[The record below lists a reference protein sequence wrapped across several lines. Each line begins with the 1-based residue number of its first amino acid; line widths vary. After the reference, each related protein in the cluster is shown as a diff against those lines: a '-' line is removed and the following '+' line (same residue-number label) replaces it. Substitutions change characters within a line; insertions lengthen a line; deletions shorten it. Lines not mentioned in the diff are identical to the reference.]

1 MRRLLPALLL
11 LASALPA
18 WGHPMPSSAV
28 VLRLHCSEIDAELTL
43 PIGELALGWEKP
55 LSLDSA
61 QAVRQYGAV
70 LGDYVREH
78 VRPTA
83 PDGRPWT
90 VTVREV
96 VPLNEQEPDIRV
108 VLTMFPP
115 PGAPVD
121 RLTFHYDVIFHH
133 LITHTA
139 VVTLASDW
147 RGGVLGEEP
156 VLLGTMRDT
165 CSMLAIDRSGGSWF
179 QGFAAMFRLGARHI
193 AEGTD
198 HLLFLLAL
206 ILPAP
211 LVAAG
216 GRWGGY
222 AGWKTAFRRVVKV
235 VTAFTI
241 GHSITLM
248 FGAVGWVRLPGA
260 LVESAIALS
269 ILVSA
274 VHGLVPVFRG
284 REILIAGGFGL
295 VHGLA
300 FATTLTGFGFD
311 PLTMVSS
318 VLGFN
323 LGIEVLQ
330 LLVVLVS
337 MPWLVLLAR
346 SRVYV
351 PFRITCA
358 VLTGIA
364 AAAWLAERSFGRA
377 NPIVPL
383 VEGAA
388 FHVPW
393 LLAGLVVLTVASM
406 MTRPDGS
413 PWKPD
418 SAGAGLQPPGRLD
431 VAVCTEGEADEP
443 EEAHD
448 AHPGPDLDL
457 HRAVCLP
464 EFATRQGVWA
474 DLRGLPD
481 EGGGGCD
488 GGVPEIAR

>member
-1 MRRLLPALLL
+1 M
-11 LASALPA
+11 SAR
-18 WGHPMPSSAV
+18 S
-28 VLRLHCSEIDAELTL
+28 
-43 PIGELALGWEKP
+43 
-55 LSLDSA
+55 
-61 QAVRQYGAV
+61 
-70 LGDYVREH
+70 
-78 VRPTA
+78 A

-96 VPLNEQEPDIRV
+96 TPVDEQEPDVRV
-108 VLTMFPP
+108 ALTMTPP

-147 RGGVLGEEP
+147 RNGVMGEEP

-165 CSMLAIDRSGGSWF
+165 NAAIAIDRSGGSWF

-222 AGWKTAFRRVVKV
+222 AGWKTALRRIVKV
-235 VTAFTI
+235 VTAFTL
-241 GHSITLM
+241 GHSITLV
-248 FGAVGWVRLPGA
+248 FGALGWVRLPGA
-260 LVESAIALS
+260 VVESAIALS

-274 VHGLVPVFRG
+274 VHALVPIFRG
-284 REILIAGGFGL
+284 REVFIAGGFGL

-300 FATTLTGFGFD
+300 FAATLTGFGFD

-323 LGIEVLQ
+323 LGIEAFQ
-330 LLVVLVS
+330 LLVILAA

-346 SRVYV
+346 SRVYG
-351 PFRITCA
+351 PFRIA
-358 VLTGIA
+358 GAALTGIA
-364 AAAWLAERSFGRA
+364 AAAWFAERAFGWA
-377 NPIVPL
+377 NPIVPARRKCR
-383 VEGAA
+383 VSR
-388 FHVPW
+388 P
-393 LLAGLVVLTVASM
+393 LATRRPG
-406 MTRPDGS
+406 RPDRRRDRRGKRDES
-413 PWKPD
+413 EK
-418 SAGAGLQPPGRLD
+418 AGASYRTRCKPRCRSQTAGPRRLMPCRNSLPRRAR
-431 VAVCTEGEADEP
+431 VTGALRAILSGETE
-443 EEAHD
+443 
-448 AHPGPDLDL
+448 
-457 HRAVCLP
+457 
-464 EFATRQGVWA
+464 
-474 DLRGLPD
+474 
-481 EGGGGCD
+481 
-488 GGVPEIAR
+488 

>member
-11 LASALPA
+11 LIAVRPA
-18 WGHPMPSSAV
+18 WAHPMPNSAV
-28 VLRLHCSEIDAELTL
+28 VLRLHRAEIDAELTL
-43 PIGELALGWEKP
+43 PIGELAVGWEKP
-55 LSLDSA
+55 LPSD
-61 QAVRQYGAV
+61 AVGTVQKYGAE
-70 LGDYVREH
+70 LKEYVRAH

-96 VPLNEQEPDIRV
+96 TPLDEKEPDVRV
-108 VLTMFPP
+108 ELTMTPP
-115 PGAPVD
+115 SGAPVD

-165 CSMLAIDRSGGSWF
+165 SAELTIDRSGGSWF
-179 QGFAAMFRLGARHI
+179 QGFAAMFWLGARHI

-211 LVAAG
+211 LIAEN

-222 AGWKTAFRRVVKV
+222 AGWKTAFRRIVKV
-235 VTAFTI
+235 VTAFTL
-241 GHSITLM
+241 GHSITLV
-248 FGAVGWVRLPGA
+248 FGALGWVRLPGA

-274 VHGLVPVFRG
+274 IHAFVPVFRG
-284 REILIAGGFGL
+284 REVLIAGGFGL

-300 FATTLTGFGFD
+300 FASTLADFGLD
-311 PLTMVSS
+311 PWTMVSS

-323 LGIEVLQ
+323 LGIEAVQ
-330 LLVVLVS
+330 LLVILAA

-346 SRVYV
+346 SRVYG
-351 PFRITCA
+351 PCRITGA
-358 VLTGIA
+358 ALTGIA
-364 AAAWLAERSFGRA
+364 ASAWLAERAFGWA

-383 VEGAA
+383 VESAA
-388 FHVPW
+388 AHALW
-393 LLAGLVVLTVASM
+393 LLAALVVLTFVTIATAKP
-406 MTRPDGS
+406 TRS
-413 PWKPD
+413 TM
-418 SAGAGLQPPGRLD
+418 S
-431 VAVCTEGEADEP
+431 
-443 EEAHD
+443 
-448 AHPGPDLDL
+448 
-457 HRAVCLP
+457 
-464 EFATRQGVWA
+464 
-474 DLRGLPD
+474 
-481 EGGGGCD
+481 
-488 GGVPEIAR
+488 